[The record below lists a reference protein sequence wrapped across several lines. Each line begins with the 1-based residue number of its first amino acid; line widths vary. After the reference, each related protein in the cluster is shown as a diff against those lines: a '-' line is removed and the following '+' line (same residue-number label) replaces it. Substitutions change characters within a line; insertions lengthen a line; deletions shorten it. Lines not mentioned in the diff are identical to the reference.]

1 MAGGERAVIK
11 RGRQL
16 STVAIDIVNDEGRLC
31 STGQVLYAMRT
42 GADAWLY

>member
-1 MAGGERAVIK
+1 VIK

-16 STVAIDIVNDEGRLC
+16 STVAIDIENDEGRLC

-42 GADAWLY
+42 GTDA